1 MSALGLRLALA
12 ATALLVAGQSAAQ
25 PFGIS
30 PQSPIGN
37 TRPQAVPDG
46 ERWTSYRDFWFDFG
60 STRIDSSDTIKVSDV
75 VSYLKLNPTH
85 RVAIDGEVGSG
96 DADMGDRR
104 IDSVREALIKAGVP
118 AYKIYT
124 GPYGD
129 PRMRRDRRVE
139 VLFGSKD

>member
-37 TRPQAVPDG
+37 TRPQAAPDG

-118 AYKIYT
+118 ANKIYT